1 MLTVGLTGGIGCGK
15 STVSEAFYRNFNTPV
30 IDADTIAREVSQTP
44 EVTNLIYQ
52 RLGAKYFDRE
62 RRLLRD
68 RLRLAVFSDPEIR
81 RELEGIVHPEVH
93 KEINQ
98 RLNQLNEEYCLVV
111 VPLLLEKR
119 WTELM
124 ARILVVDCK
133 IEIQIQRVMQRDHC
147 SRAHVEAI
155 IAAQIGREERLKQ
168 ADDVIENHGDIKS
181 INKKIAPLDKKYR
194 ALNKASSA

>member
-44 EVTNLIYQ
+44 EVTDLIYQ
-52 RLGAKYFDRE
+52 RLGSKYFDRE
-62 RRLLRD
+62 RKLLRD

-81 RELEGIVHPEVH
+81 RELEGIVHPEVY

-98 RLNQLNEEYCLVV
+98 RLNRLNEEYCLVV

-155 IAAQIGREERLKQ
+155 IAAQIGREERLKR
-168 ADDVIENHGDIKS
+168 ADDVVENHGDIKS

>member
-15 STVSEAFYRNFNTPV
+15 STVSGAFYRNCNTPV

-44 EVTNLIYQ
+44 EVTDLIYQ
-52 RLGAKYFDRE
+52 RLGPKYFDRE

-81 RELEGIVHPEVH
+81 RELEDIVHPAVY

-98 RLNQLNEEYCLVV
+98 RLNRLNEEYCLVV

-124 ARILVVDCK
+124 GRILVVDCK
-133 IEIQIQRVMQRDHC
+133 VEIQIQRVMQRDHC

-155 IAAQIGREERLKQ
+155 IAAQIGREERLKR
-168 ADDVIENHGDIKS
+168 ADDVIENHSDIKS
-181 INKKIAPLDKKYR
+181 INKKIVPLDKKYR
-194 ALNKASSA
+194 ALNKASST